1 MSLPL
6 LIAHASSSSVLI
18 PLVIALLSR
27 KHITRDLFPLII
39 LLIIA
44 LISDLIS
51 LVFFKLGMNSYLIV
65 NLFLLFQFFLCFL
78 LLLGKARATT
88 TGNRA
93 IAIGYT
99 LLFFINLFFVQ
110 GMWKFNTYSNSL
122 ACLILM
128 VLALRYLYSLLR
140 DLPELF
146 IHQLPYF
153 WIAAAVLTYYAGNLL
168 LFLTNNYLTLGIEG
182 SHQIMWILHNLLNI
196 SKNMLFAIA
205 LWMNYRNKR

>member
-1 MSLPL
+1 MSD
-6 LIAHASSSSVLI
+6 V
-18 PLVIALLSR
+18 V
-27 KHITRDLFPLII
+27 
-39 LLIIA
+39 
-44 LISDLIS
+44 S
-51 LVFFKLGMNSYLIV
+51 LVFFQLGMNSYLIV

-78 LLLGKARATT
+78 LLLGQPRAIT
-88 TGNRA
+88 TGYRA

-110 GMWKFNTYSNSL
+110 GMWKFNSYSNSL

-128 VLALRYLYSLLR
+128 GLALRYLYSLLR

-168 LFLTNNYLTLGIEG
+168 LFLTNNYLTLGLEG
-182 SHQIMWILHNLLNI
+182 SHQIMWVLHNLLNI

>member
-6 LIAHASSSSVLI
+6 LIAHASSSSVII

-27 KHITRDLFPLII
+27 KHITRDLLPLVI

-44 LISDLIS
+44 LTSDLIS

-65 NLFLLFQFFLCFL
+65 NLFLLLQFFLCFL
-78 LLLGKARATT
+78 LLLGKAQATT
-88 TGNRA
+88 TGNIA
-93 IAIGYT
+93 IAVGYT

-110 GMWKFNTYSNSL
+110 GMWKFNSYSNSL